1 MNQIMKKVDLII
13 SIILIAFIG
22 FYAFLTINL
31 PARNL
36 PNTLG
41 IDFMPWIL
49 VICLSLLSILLL
61 LKAIFGRT
69 VEKGDSTISLKEGL
83 GVLFLTAIIF
93 VYVKAI
99 CLFGFIIIT
108 PIFIA
113 ALMLFTGSRKWKE
126 VVIVSLVATFGI
138 YLFFQKIFQVL
149 PPAGTIF

>member
-36 PNTLG
+36 PNTLDS
-41 IDFMPWIL
+41 DFMPWIL

-99 CLFGFIIIT
+99 SLFGFIIIT

-113 ALMLFTGSRKWKE
+113 VLMLFTGSRKWKE
-126 VVIVSLVATFGI
+126 VVIVSIVATFGI

-149 PPAGTIF
+149 LPTGTIF

>member
-41 IDFMPWIL
+41 SDFMPWIL

-99 CLFGFIIIT
+99 SLFGFIIIT

-113 ALMLFTGSRKWKE
+113 VLMLFTGSRKWKE
-126 VVIVSLVATFGI
+126 VVIVSIVATFGI

-149 PPAGTIF
+149 LPTGTIF

>member
-1 MNQIMKKVDLII
+1 MNQIMIKVDLII
-13 SIILIAFIG
+13 SILLIVFTG

-41 IDFMPWIL
+41 SDFMPWIL

-93 VYVKAI
+93 VYVKAMS
-99 CLFGFIIIT
+99 LFGFIIIT

-113 ALMLFTGSRKWKE
+113 VLMLFTGSRKWKE

-149 PPAGTIF
+149 LPAGTIF

>member
-1 MNQIMKKVDLII
+1 MKKVDLII

-41 IDFMPWIL
+41 SDFMPWIL

-113 ALMLFTGSRKWKE
+113 VLMLFTGSRKWKE

-149 PPAGTIF
+149 LPAGTIF

>member
-113 ALMLFTGSRKWKE
+113 VLMLFTGSRKWKE

-149 PPAGTIF
+149 LPAGTIF

>member
-1 MNQIMKKVDLII
+1 MNQIMKKADLII
-13 SIILIAFIG
+13 SILLIAFIG

-41 IDFMPWIL
+41 VDFMPWIL

-61 LKAIFGRT
+61 LKAIFGRP

-99 CLFGFIIIT
+99 SLFGFIIIT

-113 ALMLFTGSRKWKE
+113 VLMLFTGSRKWKE

-149 PPAGTIF
+149 LPAGTIF

>member
-99 CLFGFIIIT
+99 SLFGFIIIT

-113 ALMLFTGSRKWKE
+113 VLMLFTGSRKWKE

-149 PPAGTIF
+149 LPAGTIF